1 MMTMKLMTPSTAGTA
16 DPTDAGPLRN
26 RDTTGTPWGACRIL
40 LVADRVPSLRAGS
53 THKVYRGWRF
63 AAVMQQGQ
71 PQPGTTVFTVPVD
84 PAHLATSRSRYA
96 LVQLTTLEAM
106 TGKGMA
112 SFSWSISKVGPADP
126 FAEAQTRAQRR
137 LEDTGWTQDAVVLT
151 RYAKSDPSIPSGEAA
166 TPSPADIA
174 HPAVPGGAIAPGV
187 FESAHLHAA
196 APPSEITGLDEWE
209 MDGGA

>member
-1 MMTMKLMTPSTAGTA
+1 MTRTALPTAETVNTNEPGPLRRTDTAGTA
-16 DPTDAGPLRN
+16 
-26 RDTTGTPWGACRIL
+26 WGACRIR

-71 PQPGTTVFTVPVD
+71 PQPGTTVVTVPVD

-96 LVQLTTLEAM
+96 LAQLTTPEAM
-106 TGKGMA
+106 TGEGMA
-112 SFSWSISKVGPADP
+112 SFSWSISKIGTADP

-137 LEDTGWTQDAVVLT
+137 LEDTGWTQDAVALT
-151 RYAKSDPSIPSGEAA
+151 RYAKSDPSIPSGEAT

-187 FESAHLHAA
+187 FESAHLRAA
-196 APPSEITGLDEWE
+196 APPPEIAGLDEWE